1 MKSREIPGN
10 SGKSRPSGIVK
21 PLTGIFRP
29 FRGVFSPRIEDSLR
43 LRAIGVVFV
52 WLAALGL
59 LWAGGSPWFTL
70 GGAGLATLG
79 HGVSWWRRRRPSRV
93 VALGIAGLIIILS
106 FLMRGQMLEAL
117 SGNWVPLGQFL
128 VLVQAISSFDM
139 RTRGG
144 LYTGIVFSG
153 IVLFFAS
160 QQAFDAGFI
169 IFIIGFM
176 VLLLA
181 FLAVGFLEDG
191 VRSARVYWRR
201 GQASVLIF
209 WISAACAVF
218 LLASLAFWVMPRG
231 QTSLGLP
238 DVAILP
244 FSSNSLDPSA
254 IVPSVDPAS
263 IPLEP
268 DLGQALPE
276 EFTQAPAA
284 SSSGD
289 FSGLAGN
296 AQNLN
301 RMLSP
306 PSPSGG
312 YQGNLYAPDEN
323 GDVVFFVRSKVA
335 SYWRG
340 STMDAYDG
348 RYWRESSQTHNLT
361 LSSGRSRLWYNR
373 ESFGL
378 NNRLRYGQT
387 FFIQKDQPRAVF
399 SGYRGL
405 RVIAD
410 EDSLVET
417 GEGTGV
423 RAGDSYRVLS
433 VHPLHTPVGL
443 RESRAEHASPRYLV
457 LPPDSARLRELVRRI
472 TEGAENDFAEVE
484 GILVYLDR
492 QQTFDPQEPGRLTSA
507 TTLEEFLFEDHPGT
521 AMDYATATVML
532 ARASGLPSRL
542 ALGYL
547 PGIRDPLSGAYMV
560 RESDA
565 HAWAEVYFADQG
577 WVPVDSAPRPDITLL
592 FNTDAG
598 VGYLFGS
605 GFSEEAYQA
614 VKATP
619 SKIAGL
625 LSQGLDSQALV
636 ATLSLGSLIIF
647 LALGWRRFRWLGPN
661 RPDRLGWCLPYAPLP
676 GPGRREFLRLYAAAE
691 KLLQRSGNGRRL
703 AGQTVG
709 DYSAV
714 AAAIAPEAKS
724 HLDWFANG
732 AWQAAYDPKPFPSQ
746 LVAEGQPKLRGLKAA
761 LRAGRG

>member
-1 MKSREIPGN
+1 M
-10 SGKSRPSGIVK
+10 
-21 PLTGIFRP
+21 
-29 FRGVFSPRIEDSLR
+29 FSPHIEDSLR
-43 LRAIGVVFV
+43 LRAIGVAFV

-79 HGVSWWRRRRPSRV
+79 HGISWWRRRRPSRV
-93 VALGIAGLIIILS
+93 VPLGIAGLIIALS

-117 SGNWVPLGQFL
+117 SGNWVPLAQFL

-144 LYTGIVFSG
+144 LYTGIVISG

-181 FLAVGFLEDG
+181 FLAVSFLEDG

-201 GQASVLIF
+201 GQPSVIIF
-209 WISAACAVF
+209 WVSSACAVF
-218 LLASLAFWVMPRG
+218 LLAGLAFWVMPRG

-244 FSSNSLDPSA
+244 FSSNSLDSNAP
-254 IVPSVDPAS
+254 IPLVDPAS
-263 IPLEP
+263 ILLEP
-268 DLGQALPE
+268 HLEQSLPE
-276 EFTQAPAA
+276 ELAPGPAA
-284 SSSGD
+284 KSSGD
-289 FSGLAGN
+289 TLDPPGLSAEAPSFN
-296 AQNLN
+296 Q
-301 RMLSP
+301 

-312 YQGNLYAPDEN
+312 YQGNFYGPDEP

-340 STMDAYDG
+340 STMDVYDG

-361 LSSGRSRLWYNR
+361 LYSGASWLWHNR

-378 NNRLRYGQT
+378 DNRLRYGQT
-387 FFIQKDQPRAVF
+387 FFIQKDRPGEVF
-399 SGYRGL
+399 TGYRGV
-405 RVIAD
+405 RVIA
-410 EDSLVET
+410 EEGSLRATGEET
-417 GEGTGV
+417 GEVTGV

-433 VHPLHTPVGL
+433 AHPLHTPDGL
-443 RESRAEHASPRYLV
+443 RESRARHASPRYLD
-457 LPPDSARLRELVRRI
+457 LPPESDRLRELARRI
-472 TEGAENDFAEVE
+472 TQDAENDFAEVE
-484 GILVYLDR
+484 HILVYLDR
-492 QQTFDPQEPGRLTSA
+492 QQTFNPREPGRLTSA
-507 TTLEEFLFEDHPGT
+507 ATLEQFLFENHPGT

-547 PGIRDPLSGAYMV
+547 PGTRDPLSGAYMV

-577 WVPVDSAPRPDITLL
+577 WVLVDSAPRPDITLL

-598 VGYLFGS
+598 VGYLFGG
-605 GFSEEAYQA
+605 GFGEEVYQA

-625 LSQGLDSQALV
+625 LTQGLDSQAL
-636 ATLSLGSLIIF
+636 AGILSVGSLIIF
-647 LALGWRRFRWLGPN
+647 VALGWRRFRWAGPN
-661 RPDRLGWCLPYAPLP
+661 RPDKLGGGGGGLPYTPLA
-676 GPGRREFLRLYAAAE
+676 GSGRREFLRLYAAAE
-691 KLLQRSGNGRRL
+691 KLLQRRGNGPRL
-703 AGQTVG
+703 AGQTLG

-714 AAAIAPEAKS
+714 ATAFAPEAKS
-724 HLDWFANG
+724 HLAWFTNG
-732 AWQAAYDPKPFPSQ
+732 AWRAAYDPKPFPSQ
-746 LVAEGQPKLRGLKAA
+746 LVAEGKPKLRGLKAA
-761 LRAGRG
+761 LRGRRG